1 MNKLLKKGL
10 ITVVFLGV
18 LGYAAFRIVIN
29 ETKKNS
35 PQDIAAFVDDDL
47 EIQVVYCQP
56 LKKGRTVFG
65 TESEGALQPYGQY
78 WRLGANEATTVE
90 TNQTLII
97 EGNELEKG
105 IYSIYAIPGRET
117 WKIGFNKEADRWG
130 AGEPNYEK
138 DLFVVEVPVYYT
150 KETTEQFNINITK
163 EGIVF
168 KWDTSKVILPFTV
181 TE

>member
-56 LKKGRTVFG
+56 LKKG
-65 TESEGALQPYGQY
+65 
-78 WRLGANEATTVE
+78 
-90 TNQTLII
+90 
-97 EGNELEKG
+97 
-105 IYSIYAIPGRET
+105 
-117 WKIGFNKEADRWG
+117 
-130 AGEPNYEK
+130 
-138 DLFVVEVPVYYT
+138 
-150 KETTEQFNINITK
+150 EQFLAQSQK
-163 EGIVF
+163 ELYNLMASIGGWALMKPPPLKPI
-168 KWDTSKVILPFTV
+168 KL
-181 TE
+181 